1 MLASYKGEELGTR
14 YGTRVEYLDH
24 EKRQAYKL
32 TVRDGKVYDAKGNL
46 YDTTRAVGL
55 YSSAIAMFVMDHDGN
70 IYASTRRVPGKF
82 HHSSFVAGGAVA
94 AAGEIE
100 VRNGE
105 VTYISRR
112 SGHYWPSEAQ
122 LDQMAENLRS
132 QGVTGFEVDKSIHC

>member
-1 MLASYKGEELGTR
+1 
-14 YGTRVEYLDH
+14 
-24 EKRQAYKL
+24 
-32 TVRDGKVYDAKGNL
+32 